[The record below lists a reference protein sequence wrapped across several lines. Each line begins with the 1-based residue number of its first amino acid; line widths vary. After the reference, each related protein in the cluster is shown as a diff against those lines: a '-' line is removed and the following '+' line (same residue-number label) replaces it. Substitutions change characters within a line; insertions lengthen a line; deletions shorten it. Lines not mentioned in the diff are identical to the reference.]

1 VGVAF
6 SYSSLPETSHS
17 VGTPCETVV
26 NCNMRVG
33 IKFHIA
39 YNLLSYEYLR
49 QFFTRRDQSGGTGK
63 AAELRVRQCIER
75 NNWTLFFLKT
85 DKKIKLTLQ
94 ENQNL
99 NPQIQVKWR

>member
-6 SYSSLPETSHS
+6 SNSSVPETSHS
-17 VGTPCETVV
+17 VGTSCETAV
-26 NCNMRVG
+26 NCNMRVE

-39 YNLLSYEYLR
+39 YNLLSYGFLR
-49 QFFTRRDQSGGTGK
+49 QFFTRRDPCGGTGQ

-85 DKKIKLTLQ
+85 
-94 ENQNL
+94 E
-99 NPQIQVKWR
+99 V